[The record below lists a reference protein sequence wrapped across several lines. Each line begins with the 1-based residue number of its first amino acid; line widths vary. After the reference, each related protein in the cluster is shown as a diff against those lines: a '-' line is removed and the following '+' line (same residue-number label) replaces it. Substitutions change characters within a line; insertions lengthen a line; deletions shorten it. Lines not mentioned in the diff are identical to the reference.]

1 MIKIF
6 PMIKIFSIP
15 FLLMIQLSTF
25 AIAGNAPNGDNESA
39 FTTFGNLTV
48 DGAFVSGTCFA
59 TADASDVFGN
69 ELNRATISEDLQT
82 IGFGTGKTINDQAT
96 MTFDQDP
103 CNGRDEKNFQLEMEE
118 VTFGLSSQLSND
130 LTLSISNTFNLDEQ
144 SLTPE
149 LTLEGN
155 YGKLVLSESS
165 SALSELLIGTTG
177 SGAKTAIDVVQDGH
191 VKNTTGLEDNYSL
204 TYYTPSFSGVE
215 LGIGTSLTSRNIGT
229 SDSDYSTMSL
239 GIGYETYIGET
250 VISLGGGVEKATNKV
265 DDLSSCLDADLVK
278 AEAATSADAF
288 FDGLYGGSP
297 CGDELLSAIGMEL
310 SIDNYTLSSAFS
322 HLNTDNADSNVWSV
336 GFGSSVKDVDYTVGF
351 TQESLDYARDKT
363 NNDKVEDISTILSL
377 DASKPLN
384 ESLDLGLSL
393 SSSETDNV
401 SQEQGQGTTT
411 AWRAGVSLSFGF

>member
-1 MIKIF
+1 MLLGLPAPLLSGLLRKHRKLF
-6 PMIKIFSIP
+6 P
-15 FLLMIQLSTF
+15 
-25 AIAGNAPNGDNESA
+25 N
-39 FTTFGNLTV
+39 V
-48 DGAFVSGTCFA
+48 Y
-59 TADASDVFGN
+59 
-69 ELNRATISEDLQT
+69 
-82 IGFGTGKTINDQAT
+82 
-96 MTFDQDP
+96 
-103 CNGRDEKNFQLEMEE
+103 
-118 VTFGLSSQLSND
+118 SND
-130 LTLSISNTFNLDEQ
+130 GVDSI
-144 SLTPE
+144 
-149 LTLEGN
+149 
-155 YGKLVLSESS
+155 
-165 SALSELLIGTTG
+165 
-177 SGAKTAIDVVQDGH
+177 
-191 VKNTTGLEDNYSL
+191 
-204 TYYTPSFSGVE
+204 FSGVE

-229 SDSDYSTMSL
+229 SDSDYSRMSL

-363 NNDKVEDISTILSL
+363 NNDKVEDTSTTLSL

-384 ESLDLGLSL
+384 ESLDLGLNL
-393 SSSETDNV
+393 SSSETDNMSHDRICTSNV
-401 SQEQGQGTTT
+401 SVVRINGNMRPLGAPTQ
-411 AWRAGVSLSFGF
+411 SP

>member
-1 MIKIF
+1 MKKIT
-6 PMIKIFSIP
+6 SIP
-15 FLLMIQLSTF
+15 FLLMMFL
-25 AIAGNAPNGDNESA
+25 IASAHAGDAPNGKGSTFNI
-39 FTTFGNLTV
+39 FGNLTV

-59 TADASDVFGN
+59 TANAADVFGN
-69 ELNRATISEDLQT
+69 ELNRGAISDDLQT
-82 IGFGTGKTINDQAT
+82 IGLGAGKTLNDQVT

-103 CNGRDEKNFQLEMEE
+103 CNGKDEKNFQLEMEE
-118 VTFGLSSQLSND
+118 ATFGISRQLSDD
-130 LTLSISNTFNLDEQ
+130 LALSISNTFNLDEQ
-144 SLTPE
+144 TLTPE
-149 LTLEGN
+149 LSLEGS

-165 SALSELLIGTTG
+165 SALAELLVGTTG

-191 VKNTTGLEDNYSL
+191 VKNTSGLEDNYSL
-204 TYYTPSFSGVE
+204 TYYTPSFSGIE
-215 LGIGTSLTSRNIGT
+215 LGVGTSLTSRNIGT
-229 SDSDYSTMSL
+229 ADSDYTTMSL
-239 GIGYETYIGET
+239 GIGYETYIGDT

-288 FDGLYGGSP
+288 FDGLYGGSA

-336 GFGSSVKDVDYTVGF
+336 GFGSSVKDVDYTVGY

-363 NNDKVEDISTILSL
+363 DRDNVEDTSKILSL
-377 DASKPLN
+377 DASKPLSD
-384 ESLDLGLSL
+384 SLDLGLSL
-393 SSSETDNV
+393 SSSATDSM
-401 SQEQGQGTTT
+401 SQEQGQGITS